1 VYLLLYP
8 RGELRAALADKPA
21 VEGLVFEALRGIDTA
36 RFMGE
41 GRVYGGGL
49 YKMEPKELAN
59 VGAAPIVRALQGY
72 GHWLGTAVGRSLPLF
87 GSGNEEQR
95 GLLD

>member
-1 VYLLLYP
+1 MYLLLYP

-59 VGAAPIVRALQGY
+59 VSAEPIVQALQAHG
-72 GHWLGTAVGRSLPLF
+72 LGTGVGRRLPLF